1 MFQHAF
7 SEEHFNICLILVQH
21 GYQMDILSQKY
32 FTIWSDIASSGMFEL
47 TKMLYLDNKGACS
60 NQIQSSANV
69 YDTGSGIDNL
79 KCWIDDHLFTVQSLS
94 SISRS
99 ALRQSLTSSHPK
111 MSIQCKLNQL
121 QCVPPKLF
129 SYIMY
134 K

>member
-1 MFQHAF
+1 LFQHAF

-21 GYQMDILSQKY
+21 GYQMDIFSQKY
-32 FTIWSDIASSGMFEL
+32 FTIWTDIASSGMFEL
-47 TKMLYLDNKGACS
+47 AKILYLDNKGACS
-60 NQIQSSANV
+60 NQMQYSANV
-69 YDTGSGIDNL
+69 YDSCTDN
-79 KCWIDDHLFTVQSLS
+79 LFTVQSLS

-99 ALRQSLTSSHPK
+99 ALKQSLTSSHPK

-129 SYIMY
+129 NYKMY